1 MAAITFPN
9 YTQIPSR
16 LSLTAWRTIRAAVW
30 LGALVVAGLLV
41 AVPDTGL
48 KVMWKGVIPALP
60 LLFMVAP
67 GVWRKRRGAPT
78 LSRQETGRRL
88 DGLDLRDVDEAVR
101 QGHPEAFRLLA

>member
-16 LSLTAWRTIRAAVW
+16 LSLTAWRAIRTVVW
-30 LGALVVAGLLV
+30 LGALVVAGLLI

-67 GVWRKRRGAPT
+67 GVWRNICPLATSNQTPRAARHHQGPEPAERG
-78 LSRQETGRRL
+78 
-88 DGLDLRDVDEAVR
+88 
-101 QGHPEAFRLLA
+101 

>member
-16 LSLTAWRTIRAAVW
+16 LSLTAWRAIRAAVW

-48 KVMWKGVIPALP
+48 DVMWKGVIPALP

-67 GVWRKRRGAPT
+67 GVWRKRTRCQSG
-78 LSRQETGRRL
+78 RIEGRR
-88 DGLDLRDVDEAVR
+88 RCHTDVTRPAKEGAL
-101 QGHPEAFRLLA
+101 G